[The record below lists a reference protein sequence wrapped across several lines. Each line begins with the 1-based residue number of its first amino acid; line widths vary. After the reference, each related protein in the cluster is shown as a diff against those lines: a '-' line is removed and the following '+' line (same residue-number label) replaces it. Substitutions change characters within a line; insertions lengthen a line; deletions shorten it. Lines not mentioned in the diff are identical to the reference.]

1 MTNYSSYALAPL
13 FIVLI
18 WICITDITHRTISN
32 YWVTV
37 CIILV
42 LLINI
47 LEGRGIHVIPA
58 SVLLAVGFI
67 LFNLNVIGGG
77 DVKLMTVLALAF
89 DAQGVLLFLH
99 ATAIF
104 GGVIA
109 LLALCFFRKRSMTQG
124 VAYGVA
130 ITAGFIT
137 AYHSQFMS

>member
-1 MTNYSSYALAPL
+1 MTHYSIYALILL
-13 FIVLI
+13 FVALI
-18 WICITDITHRTISN
+18 WICITDIRYRTISN
-32 YWVTV
+32 QLVLA
-37 CIILV
+37 CAILV
-42 LLINI
+42 LLIGFM
-47 LEGRGIHVIPA
+47 EERDIHLIPA
-58 SVLLAVGFI
+58 SLLLLVGFI
-67 LFNLNVIGGG
+67 LFNFNVIGGG

-109 LLALCFFRKRSMTQG
+109 LLALCFFRKRSIEQG

-137 AYHSQFMS
+137 AYHSQFMI